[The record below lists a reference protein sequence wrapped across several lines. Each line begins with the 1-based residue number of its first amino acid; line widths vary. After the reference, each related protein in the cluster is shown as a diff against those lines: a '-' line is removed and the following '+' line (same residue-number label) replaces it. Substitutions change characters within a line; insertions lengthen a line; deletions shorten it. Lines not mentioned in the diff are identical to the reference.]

1 MNELKPEDA
10 VFYYFVDDLP
20 GAHIPATRIR
30 NIIEKFIQG
39 KPLSALTLSHL
50 KNKGL
55 EALYLHLTGCST
67 VYEFQKA
74 ARAEQVKRRQAAVVL
89 ELDQEAEKQAREI
102 ERQARV
108 ALASEKA
115 KAIRWARE
123 QDPRYIAKIK
133 NKKLRDRYDLDIFIE
148 EDCFAQ
154 LMSILRRV
162 DTGKRLTDADIL
174 WLSTE
179 AEEYYTDALRLAFH
193 ELEAVFYAGEF
204 KKTQDPWMAVNAS
217 SHYRKCNQAGM
228 AETLLSPIKV
238 DQLKSSKLKSALC
251 TTHGGVKRDLERWN
265 DAISLGEQAH
275 GLMEMDFRP
284 CTLLGAVYMEMGSY
298 DSGQEWY
305 AKGIERGASERS
317 VDNDLRCIFFR
328 AEKSKQEEMRAHL
341 LSVDPERYKWVS
353 K

>member
-1 MNELKPEDA
+1 MNELKPDDPA
-10 VFYYFVDDLP
+10 FYYFVDDLP

-30 NIIEKFIQG
+30 KIFERLQQG
-39 KPLSALTLSHL
+39 KSLSDFTLGYL
-50 KNKGL
+50 KNQGL

-67 VYEFQKA
+67 VDEFQKA
-74 ARAEQVKRRQAAVVL
+74 ARAEQVKRQQAAL
-89 ELDQEAEKQAREI
+89 ESRIARETEEQARDI
-102 ERQARV
+102 ARQARV
-108 ALASEKA
+108 KLATEQA
-115 KAIRWARE
+115 EAAHRARE
-123 QDPRYIAKIK
+123 QDPRYIAKLK

-148 EDCFAQ
+148 EDFFAQ

-179 AEEYYTDALRLAFH
+179 AEEYYTDALCSAFH
-193 ELEAVFYAGEF
+193 ELEAVFYAEEF

-217 SHYRKCNQAGM
+217 SHYRKCNQARA

-275 GLMEMDFRP
+275 GFMEMDFRP

-298 DSGQEWY
+298 DLGQRCSGSM
-305 AKGIERGASERS
+305 IP
-317 VDNDLRCIFFR
+317 DTI
-328 AEKSKQEEMRAHL
+328 
-341 LSVDPERYKWVS
+341 
-353 K
+353 